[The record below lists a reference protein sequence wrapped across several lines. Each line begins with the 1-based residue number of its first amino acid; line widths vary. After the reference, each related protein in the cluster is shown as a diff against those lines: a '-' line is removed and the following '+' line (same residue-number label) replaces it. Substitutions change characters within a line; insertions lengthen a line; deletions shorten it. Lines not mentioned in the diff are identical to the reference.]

1 MIKKLRFLVSANTW
15 FKRNPGKHAEL
26 IFHSDRGSQYASDD
40 FSEVLKEH
48 GITPSMSRK
57 GNCWDN
63 ASGQTHLN
71 CYMREGF
78 GLMGWGDEQSPE
90 AFCRFA

>member
-1 MIKKLRFLVSANTW
+1 MIQHETSHADGKTYTLARYSLSNHFFYYAPGMLKLSRWSIASA
-15 FKRNPGKHAEL
+15 
-26 IFHSDRGSQYASDD
+26 
-40 FSEVLKEH
+40 
-48 GITPSMSRK
+48 
-57 GNCWDN
+57 
-63 ASGQTHLN
+63 GQTHLN

>member
-1 MIKKLRFLVSANTW
+1 MQGFRSLSVLFDGPNELEWIDFIEVEV
-15 FKRNPGKHAEL
+15 GKSSL
-26 IFHSDRGSQYASDD
+26 
-40 FSEVLKEH
+40 
-48 GITPSMSRK
+48 
-57 GNCWDN
+57 WDMV
-63 ASGQTHLN
+63 SGQTHLN